1 MVDTTTVKVQRVTGE
16 LRPNLQADGGDIE
29 LLGVDNGF
37 VKVKLKGA
45 CAGCPMSMMTIK
57 GVSKWV
63 ALALSSSVLNQLKG
77 ILTTLKPHRL
87 SPPSIRF
94 SVSKAISELLISAN
108 K

>member
-37 VKVKLKGA
+37 VKGKLKGA

-63 ALALSSSVLNQLKG
+63 ALSSSVLNQLKG